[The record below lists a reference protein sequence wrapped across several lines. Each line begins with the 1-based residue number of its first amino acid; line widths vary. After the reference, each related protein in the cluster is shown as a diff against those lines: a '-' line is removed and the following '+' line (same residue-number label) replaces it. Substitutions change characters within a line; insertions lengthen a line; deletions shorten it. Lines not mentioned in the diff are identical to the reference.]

1 MLSDIGTQLCRH
13 GEALYTLSV
22 EGGQVVLHPVASF
35 DVQGDYDP
43 RSWRY
48 QVTQSGPTST
58 TTRRLTADD
67 VLHVRLSCDPG
78 QPWRGRSPMSR
89 CPETAALASALET
102 RLAQEAASPVG
113 ALLGVPE
120 GSDPDGDPLADLRA
134 GIAGAR
140 GAPILH
146 ETVVSGYGDR
156 GNAPYGDLRPVRLGA
171 NWPAAVAELRDP
183 LAASVLSACGV
194 PPTLAAVSSDGTA
207 QRESF
212 RRFLV
217 STDPAARPD
226 PRNRAEGQARPGR
239 RVELQRAGRVR
250 HHGQGAGRRQ
260 PRQSGHEHRRRAFG
274 REPMS
279 LRPSIR
285 RAVRTARRSA
295 RLIAADVRHEHG
307 VTRNSSG
314 KITYEFSDTRKAIVE
329 PVTRT
334 FRDKDGA
341 SRVSRATITFLFPV
355 VGTSDKL
362 TLPSGQ
368 TGPILQVSSG
378 LADLPTL
385 RRSARRRGICIS
397 AGRCRCR
404 QADARHR
411 QRSPIGE
418 EMAPVWSGV

>member
-1 MLSDIGTQLCRH
+1 MRWPWSRPEIRSSSYTDLVLSAQSYAAAGTTSSVRALAALEVASGLWSRSLSTAIVEPASGALAGLTPSVLSDIGTQLCRH

-217 STDPAARPD
+217 STIRPLARILETELRAKLDPDAELSFRELAASD
-226 PRNRAEGQARPGR
+226 ITGKA
-239 RVELQRAGRVR
+239 
-250 HHGQGAGRRQ
+250 
-260 PRQSGHEHRRRAFG
+260 
-274 REPMS
+274 
-279 LRPSIR
+279 
-285 RAVRTARRSA
+285 RAVGS
-295 RLIAADVRHEHG
+295 LV
-307 VTRNSSG
+307 
-314 KITYEFSDTRKAIVE
+314 KAGMSIE
-329 PVTRT
+329 
-334 FRDKDGA
+334 
-341 SRVSRATITFLFPV
+341 
-355 VGTSDKL
+355 
-362 TLPSGQ
+362 
-368 TGPILQVSSG
+368 
-378 LADLPTL
+378 
-385 RRSARRRGICIS
+385 
-397 AGRCRCR
+397 
-404 QADARHR
+404 DAR
-411 QRSPIGE
+411 SV
-418 EMAPVWSGV
+418 ASL